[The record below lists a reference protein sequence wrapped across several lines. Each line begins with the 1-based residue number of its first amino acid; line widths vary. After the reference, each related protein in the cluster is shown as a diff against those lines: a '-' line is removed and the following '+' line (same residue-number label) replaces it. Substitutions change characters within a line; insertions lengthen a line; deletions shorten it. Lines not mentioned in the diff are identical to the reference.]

1 MSIYHGLTDNYNGID
16 IKRGTASAFQA
27 NFDSDHPDVEET
39 DPGSVHMSHYRYY
52 NTYVCSYVVTC

>member
-39 DPGSVHMSHYRYY
+39 DPGSVHMSHYRY
-52 NTYVCSYVVTC
+52 NVL